1 MEGPTPVSALIHAA
15 TMVTAGVFLIIRMS
29 PVFELSSTVLIL
41 IIIIG
46 SLPFFFS
53 ATIGMVQND
62 LKKVI
67 AYSTCS
73 QLGYMIMICDILNS
87 LKECRNEEF
96 LNYLKNIK
104 PEDVTLDCFEKCL
117 KVAIDQDNC
126 TAVGELMLLKPR
138 NVKSCLINALKKQN
152 CYKSTLLLLL
162 CYAVEKH
169 NNAVLKYICETNCS
183 ENIELDQIDSG
194 LQIPTSLWYILRSYM
209 IEIKD
214 YFVYPIRIGC
224 SPLVKNYEGIQFI
237 LSNFFCDKKKL
248 VANWGN
254 LSLPCFHEEW
264 QNVCMVIKF
273 KNVILSFNCIESIS
287 SNKITIYLKS
297 VQRLNLSSNNLK
309 EIPPDLLKLP
319 MLHNLNLS
327 SNKLKHLPD
336 VTEWSQY
343 FTTLSLDNNLLESFP
358 TNVEQVPI
366 KHLYISNNKLASIPE
381 GICKL
386 KYLETLKIC
395 GNVNIHAL
403 PLNMGNLT
411 KLTLYILNSLKEC
424 RNEEF
429 LNYLK
434 NIKPED
440 VTLDCFE
447 KCLKVAIDQDN
458 CTAVGELMLLKPRN
472 VKSCL
477 INALK
482 KQNCYKSTLLL
493 LLCYAVEKHNNAV
506 LKYICETNCS
516 ENIELDQIDSGLQI
530 PTSLWYILRSY
541 MIEIKEYFVYPIKI
555 GCNPLVKNYEG
566 VKFILSNFFCNN
578 KKLNADWDNLSLPCF
593 HEEWQSVCMAK
604 KLKNVILSFN
614 CIENISSNKITFYL
628 KSVQKLN
635 LSSNN
640 LKEIPPDLL
649 KLPMLRN
656 LNLSSNKLKHLPD
669 VKEWSQYFTTL
680 SLDNNLLESFP
691 TNVEQVPIKHLY
703 ISNNKLAS
711 IPEGICNLKYLETL
725 KICGNVNIH
734 ALPLNMGNL
743 TKLTLLDKTGLK
755 INSPPAIKNLNK
767 TEDIMRYLIALK
779 RAAEPYYTMK
789 LMIVGF
795 EAQGKTTLLKRL
807 QDNTSYNE
815 NQPTEGMLKILFME
829 STSVIQCVVNILS
842 I

>member
-1 MEGPTPVSALIHAA
+1 MNTTRLHKACRNGKLEEIKMLLQDENWFSLINSKVGTFGYTPLHEAVYARKHDVVKLLLDLGADVNSRSDKNYTALHIAA
-15 TMVTAGVFLIIRMS
+15 SLDARDCIEVLLEYNANTSLIDDFNKTPYETAKQNNRGFSCCLI
-29 PVFELSSTVLIL
+29 
-41 IIIIG
+41 
-46 SLPFFFS
+46 FS
-53 ATIGMVQND
+53 ADV
-62 LKKVI
+62 
-67 AYSTCS
+67 
-73 QLGYMIMICDILNS
+73 LNS
-87 LKECRNEEF
+87 LKQCRNEEF

-126 TAVGELMLLKPR
+126 TAAGVLMLLKPR
-138 NVKSCLINALKKQN
+138 NVKSCLDSALKKQC

-162 CYAVEKH
+162 CYVIEKH
-169 NNAVLKYICETNCS
+169 NNDVLKLICESNCS
-183 ENIELDQIDSG
+183 ENIEFDQYEWSD
-194 LQIPTSLWYILRSYM
+194 LQIPTSLLYLLRSYM
-209 IEIKD
+209 IEIKE

-264 QNVCMVIKF
+264 QKVCMVIKL

-327 SNKLKHLPD
+327 SN
-336 VTEWSQY
+336 
-343 FTTLSLDNNLLESFP
+343 N
-358 TNVEQVPI
+358 
-366 KHLYISNNKLASIPE
+366 
-381 GICKL
+381 
-386 KYLETLKIC
+386 
-395 GNVNIHAL
+395 
-403 PLNMGNLT
+403 
-411 KLTLYILNSLKEC
+411 
-424 RNEEF
+424 
-429 LNYLK
+429 
-434 NIKPED
+434 
-440 VTLDCFE
+440 
-447 KCLKVAIDQDN
+447 
-458 CTAVGELMLLKPRN
+458 
-472 VKSCL
+472 
-477 INALK
+477 
-482 KQNCYKSTLLL
+482 
-493 LLCYAVEKHNNAV
+493 
-506 LKYICETNCS
+506 
-516 ENIELDQIDSGLQI
+516 
-530 PTSLWYILRSY
+530 
-541 MIEIKEYFVYPIKI
+541 
-555 GCNPLVKNYEG
+555 
-566 VKFILSNFFCNN
+566 
-578 KKLNADWDNLSLPCF
+578 
-593 HEEWQSVCMAK
+593 
-604 KLKNVILSFN
+604 
-614 CIENISSNKITFYL
+614 
-628 KSVQKLN
+628 
-635 LSSNN
+635 
-640 LKEIPPDLL
+640 
-649 KLPMLRN
+649 
-656 LNLSSNKLKHLPD
+656 LKHLPD

-743 TKLTLLDKTGLK
+743 TKLTLLDKAGLK